1 MFFYKKKNRYQAPE
15 TQGNSSVQGYWRFSA
30 CMVLFCVYVDE
41 ESCSFLAVPSPE
53 RTRIMKKEAVAQ
65 KNVRQFT
72 EEEWKAM
79 GTRIREAREEAG
91 MKQIDLATL
100 LAIGKNQ
107 MYRIENGQAPCKTEY
122 LFEISQ
128 IFGVSLDYLYFGEN
142 VCSEVGEIVEKCR
155 GKGLKEI
162 RKAADILRAFFS

>member
-1 MFFYKKKNRYQAPE
+1 MKKK
-15 TQGNSSVQGYWRFSA
+15 
-30 CMVLFCVYVDE
+30 
-41 ESCSFLAVPSPE
+41 
-53 RTRIMKKEAVAQ
+53 AVAQ
-65 KNVRQFT
+65 KDVRQFT

-91 MKQIDLATL
+91 IKQIDLATL

-107 MYRIENGQAPCKTEY
+107 MYRIESGLTPCKTEY

-128 IFGVSLDYLYFGEN
+128 ILRISLDYLYFGEN
-142 VCSEVGEIVEKCR
+142 VCSEVGEIVEMCR

-162 RKAADILRAFFS
+162 RKASDILRVCFE

>member
-1 MFFYKKKNRYQAPE
+1 MKKK
-15 TQGNSSVQGYWRFSA
+15 
-30 CMVLFCVYVDE
+30 
-41 ESCSFLAVPSPE
+41 
-53 RTRIMKKEAVAQ
+53 AVAQ
-65 KNVRQFT
+65 KDVKQFT

-107 MYRIENGQAPCKTEY
+107 MYRIENGQTPCKTEY

-128 IFGVSLDYLYFGEN
+128 ILGVSLDYLYFGEN
-142 VCSEVGEIVEKCR
+142 ECSEVGEIVEMCR

-162 RKAADILRAFFS
+162 HKAADILRAFFS

>member
-1 MFFYKKKNRYQAPE
+1 
-15 TQGNSSVQGYWRFSA
+15 
-30 CMVLFCVYVDE
+30 
-41 ESCSFLAVPSPE
+41 
-53 RTRIMKKEAVAQ
+53 MKKEAVAQ

-79 GTRIREAREEAG
+79 GTRIREAREEVG
-91 MKQIDLATL
+91 MKQIDMAIL

-107 MYRIENGQAPCKTEY
+107 MYRIESGQTPCKTEY

-128 IFGVSLDYLYFGEN
+128 LLGVSLDYLYFGEN
-142 VCSEVGEIVEKCR
+142 ECSEVGEIVEICR

-162 RKAADILRAFFS
+162 RKAADILRVFFS

>member
-1 MFFYKKKNRYQAPE
+1 MYAFVGKWCLISTNP
-15 TQGNSSVQGYWRFSA
+15 
-30 CMVLFCVYVDE
+30 
-41 ESCSFLAVPSPE
+41 FLADKLE
-53 RTRIMKKEAVAQ
+53 RIRFMKKEIVAQ
-65 KNVRQFT
+65 KNIRQFT
-72 EEEWKAM
+72 EEERKAM

-107 MYRIENGQAPCKTEY
+107 MYRIESGLTPCKTEY

-128 IFGVSLDYLYFGEN
+128 ILGISLDYLYFGEN
-142 VCSEVGEIVEKCR
+142 VCSEVGEIVEMCR

-162 RKAADILRAFFS
+162 RKASDILRVCFE

>member
-1 MFFYKKKNRYQAPE
+1 MDIEHQRRRGTVQYKDTGISQRVWC
-15 TQGNSSVQGYWRFSA
+15 S
-30 CMVLFCVYVDE
+30 FCVCVDE
-41 ESCSFLAVPSPE
+41 ESCSFLAVPSLE
-53 RTRIMKKEAVAQ
+53 RTKIMKKEAVAQ

-79 GTRIREAREEAG
+79 GTRIRELREESG
-91 MKQIDLATL
+91 MKQIDLAAF

-107 MYRIENGQAPCKTEY
+107 MYRIENGLTPCKTEY

-128 IFGVSLDYLYFGEN
+128 VLGVSLDYLYFGEN
-142 VCSEVGEIVEKCR
+142 ECSEVGEIMEMCR

-162 RKAADILRAFFS
+162 RKATLILKAYFS